1 MSPGQQPSQ
10 VEEKEV
16 VVVVVVVVV
25 VFVMVV
31 VVVVVLECGKY
42 CNSALFL
49 HVCIEWLHAYV

>member
-1 MSPGQQPSQ
+1 

-25 VFVMVV
+25 VFVMV